1 MHSEH
6 GSRRYG
12 RWKALAEEMWRRVRE
27 AVLDRPLRAG
37 TVLDGRYAI
46 ERVLGIGS
54 YGISY
59 LCKDRRIGQKCVVK
73 QVRPSRRKGRKG
85 LPVFEREAAVLASLD
100 HPGVP
105 KLLNRF
111 SERRNLFLCME
122 YMRGRNLEDALFADG
137 RTFTLL
143 DALRVVR
150 GITDI
155 LRYVHSKGFV
165 HRDVRIP
172 NIMIRLDGQ
181 LALIDFGLACPVAT
195 GASVPTAASDM
206 EEGDDYPE
214 EKRIRREPVFAS
226 DFYALGHCLLFMLY
240 ADFEEQPG
248 QPERGWEE
256 ELTLPDGV
264 RLFIRR
270 LLQIERPFP
279 DLEPLRRELD
289 ELIRSEELKPERE

>member
-1 MHSEH
+1 MRSVR
-6 GSRRYG
+6 GSRYG
-12 RWKALAEEMWRRVRE
+12 RWKALAGAMWQRVRE
-27 AVLDRPLRAG
+27 AVLDRPLRTG
-37 TVLDGRYAI
+37 TVLGGRYAI

-59 LCKDRRIGQKCVVK
+59 LCKDLRIGHKCVVK
-73 QVRPSRRKGRKG
+73 QVRPSRRNGRKG

-111 SERRNLFLCME
+111 SERRHLFLCME

-150 GITDI
+150 SIADI
-155 LRYVHSKGFV
+155 LRYVHGKEIV

-181 LALIDFGLACPVAT
+181 LALIDFGLACPVASGPGT
-195 GASVPTAASDM
+195 QTLAADA
-206 EEGDDYPE
+206 EEDDDYPE

-240 ADFEEQPG
+240 ADYEEQPG

-264 RLFIRR
+264 RRFLRR

-289 ELIRSEELKPERE
+289 ELIRIQEQQPG